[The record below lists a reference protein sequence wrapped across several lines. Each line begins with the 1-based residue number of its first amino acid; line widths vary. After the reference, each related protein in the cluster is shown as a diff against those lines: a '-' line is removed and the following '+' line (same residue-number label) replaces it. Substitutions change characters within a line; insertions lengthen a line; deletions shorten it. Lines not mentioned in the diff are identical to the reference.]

1 MWNCSVPHPLLLPY
15 GDDYV
20 KCESSSSPAGAV
32 GLDRI
37 LPAGYDLCHSLNLS
51 PSLHGLQTPTLFAT
65 NGSENYLGAS
75 PIYSETRPAVS
86 QFSFTQPTAA
96 SPLVKWTAA
105 GETMTGDGSRL
116 RGSKRFKTTTAT
128 ATETAQGPQHGL
140 RCHAK
145 PTRNRT
151 VKAPCKRSQKLGDKI
166 TALQQ
171 LVSPYGKTDT
181 ASVLHEAATCIKH
194 LHEQIQILTASY
206 PAISSPASQQVPD
219 VLGICAL
226 KTESFGF
233 LFCDRQDTGEEEG
246 ATNLRRRGLCLA
258 PLSPEVVQ
266 LAVTVEA
273 ALRHRDTADTED
285 RWRLLGTL

>member
-65 NGSENYLGAS
+65 NGSENYLGIGAS

-206 PAISSPASQQVPD
+206 PAISSPASQQ
-219 VLGICAL
+219 
-226 KTESFGF
+226 
-233 LFCDRQDTGEEEG
+233 DTGEEEG